1 MSSPSNVSVKVTWN
15 NAKLSLINQKAV
27 RGLFSMGLALRNQA
41 QRNAPYKTGALSNS
55 IRATQNGDI
64 VEVIAG
70 GSIGAKDIR
79 YAAIQEWGGYAGRK
93 HSVHINGKHYME
105 RAQQYV
111 MSGDYIKKYFG
122 DITR

>member
-1 MSSPSNVSVKVTWN
+1 MSNQSSVSVKLTWN
-15 NAKLSLINQKAV
+15 NSTISLMEQKCV
-27 RGLFSMGLALRNQA
+27 SGLFRMGLDIRNRA
-41 QRNAPYKTGALSNS
+41 KFNAPYKTGALSNS
-55 IRATQNGDI
+55 IRALPNGDI

-70 GSIGAKDIR
+70 GSFGGKDIR
-79 YAAIQEWGGYAGRK
+79 YAAIQEWGGRAGRN
-93 HSVHINGKHYME
+93 HSVYIEGRHYME